1 MYNVHMQAKPQ
12 KSIDIDVVQEA
23 LDLHRSPAQ
32 KSNGHRLSHTLLI
45 VILSLLFFAVVAFW
59 TLTRSTSTSTVI
71 DEADAEVI
79 FTQ

>member
-23 LDLHRSPAQ
+23 LDLHRSPARQ
-32 KSNGHRLSHTLLI
+32 SNGYRLSHTLLI
-45 VILSLLFFAVVAFW
+45 VILSLLFFAIVAFW